1 MNDKQ
6 VLYTA
11 PTKVYISDKNK
22 AGEPL
27 VDKNGKAYKKVAI
40 KLNEFPDVWL
50 SCLCYPPKA
59 NYSPRREL
67 EMIDGEKYWLVVEQ
81 NGDFFNF
88 KLASSIDEL
97 RYKVESLEKK
107 VDFLYKEIKKKENV
121 IGEDVLE
128 EVSLDEF

>member
-1 MNDKQ
+1 
-6 VLYTA
+6 
-11 PTKVYISDKNK
+11 
-22 AGEPL
+22 
-27 VDKNGKAYKKVAI
+27 
-40 KLNEFPDVWL
+40 
-50 SCLCYPPKA
+50 
-59 NYSPRREL
+59 
-67 EMIDGEKYWLVVEQ
+67 MIDGEKYWLVVEQ

-121 IGEDVLE
+121 IGEDILE